1 MSKVYS
7 TVSLVLKGLDWFL
20 SCTSLPKAGEFGGI
34 TESCVHLQ
42 LHHWQRISLSNPPSL
57 FSREETSLN
66 NHALC
71 LIALATPVRQ
81 TKWLPR
87 QWGDA
92 LLTAFLQEWSLSL
105 SPSFPLSLLCRS
117 HGLISPSLSQNSRM
131 PLMGPKP
138 LFRPACVQLQLIYR
152 NSTVDIM
159 ALLCLVSKTGFLKK
173 AEMWL
178 TLYFLIPMS
187 LWGWRI
193 AGVHKSK
200 LVYYLFTPG
209 DYEEFLRRRVGF
221 TETG

>member
-1 MSKVYS
+1 M
-7 TVSLVLKGLDWFL
+7 VSLVLKGLDWFL

-42 LHHWQRISLSNPPSL
+42 LHQWQRISLSNPLSL

-92 LLTAFLQEWSLSL
+92 LLTASLQEWSLSL
-105 SPSFPLSLLCRS
+105 SPSFPLSLLCLS
-117 HGLISPSLSQNSRM
+117 HRLISPSLSQNSRM
-131 PLMGPKP
+131 PLTGPKP
-138 LFRPACVQLQLIYR
+138 LFEPACVQLQLIYR

-159 ALLCLVSKTGFLKK
+159 LCCVWFPRQGFLKK
-173 AEMWL
+173 L
-178 TLYFLIPMS
+178 KCGSRYITFFQCPC
-187 LWGWRI
+187 GRWRI

-209 DYEEFLRRRVGF
+209 GYEEILRRRVGF